1 MTEQYSARTE
11 AVRAALAAASHP
23 DTVRLVPDG
32 ARTAAEAAAALG
44 CEVGAIANSLV
55 FLADGAP
62 LLVLSSGRHR
72 VDTDGLAA
80 RLGHGRISRAKP
92 DDVAAATGQVIGGVA
107 PVGHP
112 RPLVTVID
120 ESLAA
125 YPDLYAA
132 AGTHDTIFRTHFAA
146 HVALTG
152 ATVVRTAQEPPRE

>member
-1 MTEQYSARTE
+1 MTEQFSARTE
-11 AVRAALAAASHP
+11 TVRAALAASGHP

-72 VDTDGLAA
+72 VDTAGLAE
-80 RLGHGRISRAKP
+80 RLGYATISRATA
-92 DDVAAATGQVIGGVA
+92 DDVAAATGQVIGGVS

-112 RPLVTVID
+112 APLVTVLD
-120 ESLAA
+120 DSLRD

-132 AGTHDTIFRTHFAA
+132 AGTHDTIFRTDFAA
-146 HVALTG
+146 LAALTG
-152 ATVVRTAQEPPRE
+152 ARIVRTSA

>member
-11 AVRAALAAASHP
+11 AVRAALVAAGHP
-23 DTVRLVPDG
+23 DTVRHVPDG

-72 VDTDGLAA
+72 VDTAGLAG
-80 RLGHGRISRAKP
+80 RLGHDAITRATP
-92 DDVAAATGQVIGGVA
+92 DDVVAATGQVIGGVS

-112 RPLVTVID
+112 RPVVTVID
-120 ESLAA
+120 ESLAE

-132 AGTHDTIFRTHFAA
+132 AGTHDTIFRTDFAA
-146 HVALTG
+146 LVALTG
-152 ATVVRTAQEPPRE
+152 ARIVTTSAA

>member
-11 AVRAALAAASHP
+11 TVRAALAAAGHP

-32 ARTAAEAAAALG
+32 AKTAAEAAAALG
-44 CEVGAIANSLV
+44 CEVGAIANSLI

-72 VDTDGLAA
+72 VDTAGLAQ
-80 RLGHGRISRAKP
+80 RLGVGRISRAKP
-92 DDVAAATGQVIGGVA
+92 DDVVAATGQVIGGVS

-112 RPLVTVID
+112 ARLDTVID
-120 ESLAA
+120 ESLRD

-132 AGTHDTIFRTHFAA
+132 AGTHDTIFRTDFAA
-146 HVALTG
+146 LVALTG
-152 ATVVRTAQEPPRE
+152 ARIVTTSGG

>member
-11 AVRAALAAASHP
+11 SVRAALLAAGHP
-23 DTVRLVPDG
+23 DTIRHVPDG
-32 ARTAAEAAAALG
+32 AKTAAEAAAALG

-72 VDTDGLAA
+72 VDTAGLAE
-80 RLGHGRISRAKP
+80 RLGHDRISRATP
-92 DDVAAATGQVIGGVA
+92 DEVLAATGQVIGGVS

-112 RPLVTVID
+112 SPLVTVID

-125 YPDLYAA
+125 YPDLFAA
-132 AGTHDTIFRTHFAA
+132 AGTHDTLFRTDFAA
-146 HVALTG
+146 LVALTG
-152 ATVVRTAQEPPRE
+152 ARIVTTSAA

>member
-11 AVRAALAAASHP
+11 TVRAALAAAGHP

-32 ARTAAEAAAALG
+32 AKTAAEAAAALG
-44 CEVGAIANSLV
+44 CEVGAIANSLI

-72 VDTDGLAA
+72 VDTAGLAQ
-80 RLGHGRISRAKP
+80 RLGVGRISRAKP
-92 DDVAAATGQVIGGVA
+92 DDVVAATGQVIGGVS

-112 RPLVTVID
+112 ARLDTVID
-120 ESLAA
+120 ESLRE

-132 AGTHDTIFRTHFAA
+132 AGTHDTIFRTDFAA
-146 HVALTG
+146 LVALTG
-152 ATVVRTAQEPPRE
+152 ARIVTTSGG

>member
-1 MTEQYSARTE
+1 MTAPYSPRTE
-11 AVRAALAAASHP
+11 AVRAALAAAGHP
-23 DTVRLVPDG
+23 DTVRHVPDG

-72 VDTDGLAA
+72 VDTAGLAE
-80 RLGHGRISRAKP
+80 RIGRERISRAQP
-92 DDVAAATGQVIGGVA
+92 EDVLAATGQVIGGVS

-112 RPLVTVID
+112 APVVTVID
-120 ESLAA
+120 ESLRD

-132 AGTHDTIFRTHFAA
+132 AGTHDTIFRTDFDAL
-146 HVALTG
+146 VALTG
-152 ATVVRTAQEPPRE
+152 ARIVRTNA